1 MLTLTLQLDLTG
13 DLLGQ
18 LVTVWSTML
27 MGSLKQ
33 GKCLQKRVFRCEIE
47 AGGHIHDIP
56 NENRVQFHCEKIRV
70 EKFCKIFSSIVQ
82 PRSRLPII
90 HLTCGTFTLMRF
102 TMICTQNQIATR
114 NLVKVLAVTDCTIFA
129 SIIVKVSIRADFCLL
144 NFRAKCDT
152 WISSLCRSYEYYRKL
167 ITGRVQ

>member
-18 LVTVWSTML
+18 LATVWSTML

-70 EKFCKIFSSIVQ
+70 ELSFAKLLLQKFDPGI
-82 PRSRLPII
+82 
-90 HLTCGTFTLMRF
+90 
-102 TMICTQNQIATR
+102 
-114 NLVKVLAVTDCTIFA
+114 
-129 SIIVKVSIRADFCLL
+129 DFGS
-144 NFRAKCDT
+144 F
-152 WISSLCRSYEYYRKL
+152 ISFVVC
-167 ITGRVQ
+167 VH